1 MMKKTG
7 GLSNL
12 FSMVLLMMLT
22 VSSFMIVLYQVN
34 IYQTMKKENE
44 ISDKTHLPYAYLNQK
59 LKKAEKID
67 IEDDVLVLTT
77 DSIKT
82 YIYLNE
88 DSLMELTTLDNL
100 TFNRQLGEKLFDVS
114 KFKLN
119 VENDCLNI
127 TYVVEDTEKNVFY
140 SFRGLQHE

>member
-1 MMKKTG
+1 MKKTG
-7 GLSNL
+7 GLSDL

-59 LKKAEKID
+59 LKKAEKIA

-100 TFNRQLGEKLFDVS
+100 TFNRQLGEKLFDVK

-119 VENDCLNI
+119 VEKNYLNI

>member
-1 MMKKTG
+1 MKKTG

-44 ISDKTHLPYAYLNQK
+44 ITDKTHLPYAYLNQK
-59 LKKAEKID
+59 LKKAEKIA

-100 TFNRQLGEKLFDVS
+100 TFNRQLGEKLFDVN

-119 VENDCLNI
+119 VENDYLNI

>member
-44 ISDKTHLPYAYLNQK
+44 ITDKTHLPYAYLNQK
-59 LKKAEKID
+59 LKKAEKIA

-100 TFNRQLGEKLFDVS
+100 TFNRQLGEKLFDVN

-119 VENDCLNI
+119 VENDYLNI

>member
-1 MMKKTG
+1 
-7 GLSNL
+7 
-12 FSMVLLMMLT
+12 MLT

-59 LKKAEKID
+59 LKKAEKIA

-100 TFNRQLGEKLFDVS
+100 SFNRQLGEKLFDVN

>member
-1 MMKKTG
+1 MKKTG

-59 LKKAEKID
+59 LKKAEKIA

-100 TFNRQLGEKLFDVS
+100 SFNRQLGEKLFDVN

-127 TYVVEDTEKNVFY
+127 TYVAEDTEKNVFY

>member
-1 MMKKTG
+1 
-7 GLSNL
+7 
-12 FSMVLLMMLT
+12 MLT

-59 LKKAEKID
+59 LKKAEKIA

-100 TFNRQLGEKLFDVS
+100 TFNRQLGEKLFDVN

-119 VENDCLNI
+119 VENDYLNI

>member
-1 MMKKTG
+1 MMKKTD

-44 ISDKTHLPYAYLNQK
+44 ISDKTHLPFAYLNQK

-67 IEDDVLVLTT
+67 IEDDVLVLSTE
-77 DSIKT
+77 SIKT

-100 TFNRQLGEKLFDVS
+100 SFNRQLGEKLFDVN

>member
-1 MMKKTG
+1 MKKTG

-44 ISDKTHLPYAYLNQK
+44 ITDKTHLPYAYLNQK
-59 LKKAEKID
+59 LKKAEKIA

-100 TFNRQLGEKLFDVS
+100 SFNRQLGEKLFDVN

>member
-1 MMKKTG
+1 MKNTG

-44 ISDKTHLPYAYLNQK
+44 ISDKTHLPFAYLNQK

-67 IEDDVLVLTT
+67 IEDDVLVLSTE
-77 DSIKT
+77 SIKT

-100 TFNRQLGEKLFDVS
+100 SFNKQLGEKLFDVN